1 MKFNHN
7 MLKLARYARKMTQ
20 SALAKELG
28 VKSAFISQIEAGL
41 VSVPE
46 KMLPKFVEILDFPLS
61 FFEQE
66 TTFLEGCSKLYR
78 AQKTLKNIDRD
89 YIDTYASFYNRH
101 LTKMLQSDL
110 FDLDEF
116 DIPEIRPDLN
126 KSPEQ
131 IAELL
136 REYWNIPRGVISNLT
151 SILEDKGIF
160 VIPIS
165 IQKEGFDAT
174 FYVNE
179 KRDFALILI
188 NSAVP
193 PDRYRFN
200 LAHELG
206 HLIMHRLPN
215 PDCEN
220 EANAFASAFL
230 MPRKDIFE
238 DLTGICFWDL
248 MPLKEKWKVSMQAIA
263 RRAKDLRKI
272 NSKQYEHI
280 FKLINYHG
288 YRKQEPLCGV
298 TKEKPIMLKYVLNY
312 YFREL
317 GYSKEQLC
325 EFLNINKKDY
335 NKMYG
340 LLLGD
345 YIEDKSKKKTHLTI
359 VKD

>member
-1 MKFNHN
+1 
-7 MLKLARYARKMTQ
+7 MLKTIP
-20 SALAKELG
+20 S
-28 VKSAFISQIEAGL
+28 
-41 VSVPE
+41 
-46 KMLPKFVEILDFPLS
+46 
-61 FFEQE
+61 
-66 TTFLEGCSKLYR
+66 T
-78 AQKTLKNIDRD
+78 KTLKNIDRD

-220 EANAFASAFL
+220 EANAFASAF
-230 MPRKDIFE
+230 
-238 DLTGICFWDL
+238 
-248 MPLKEKWKVSMQAIA
+248 
-263 RRAKDLRKI
+263 
-272 NSKQYEHI
+272 
-280 FKLINYHG
+280 
-288 YRKQEPLCGV
+288 
-298 TKEKPIMLKYVLNY
+298 
-312 YFREL
+312 
-317 GYSKEQLC
+317 
-325 EFLNINKKDY
+325 
-335 NKMYG
+335 
-340 LLLGD
+340 
-345 YIEDKSKKKTHLTI
+345 
-359 VKD
+359 

>member
-136 REYWNIPRGVISNLT
+136 REYWNIPRGVI
-151 SILEDKGIF
+151 
-160 VIPIS
+160 
-165 IQKEGFDAT
+165 
-174 FYVNE
+174 
-179 KRDFALILI
+179 
-188 NSAVP
+188 
-193 PDRYRFN
+193 
-200 LAHELG
+200 
-206 HLIMHRLPN
+206 
-215 PDCEN
+215 
-220 EANAFASAFL
+220 
-230 MPRKDIFE
+230 
-238 DLTGICFWDL
+238 
-248 MPLKEKWKVSMQAIA
+248 
-263 RRAKDLRKI
+263 
-272 NSKQYEHI
+272 
-280 FKLINYHG
+280 
-288 YRKQEPLCGV
+288 
-298 TKEKPIMLKYVLNY
+298 
-312 YFREL
+312 
-317 GYSKEQLC
+317 
-325 EFLNINKKDY
+325 
-335 NKMYG
+335 
-340 LLLGD
+340 
-345 YIEDKSKKKTHLTI
+345 
-359 VKD
+359 